1 MSRPKHN
8 RELKVERNISPDS
21 YMALI
26 DLFQNNKWDIQAED
40 YGIFERYV
48 RTLGSLKTDQQRKL
62 FLELSKNF
70 THIPQCEY
78 MNYVPKLVSN
88 VIKDYPNK
96 TLCFTCCL
104 PKDDIGKVKSAATVL
119 YLIKGTSIKTRV
131 DLRDVTYFCKDSV
144 DGYVEHNIA
153 NNEHVLILVDDFIG
167 SGETALGAID
177 YVKEVIP
184 EISDDKVVIL
194 SIAALQK
201 GIDELAAR
209 NIKVYT
215 HIKLSRG
222 ISDYYIGEEKESALD
237 IMHQIESGPI
247 KVKRGFTLGYKQ
259 SEGLISMERCPNN
272 TFPIYW
278 MKKNDAPYER

>member
-8 RELKVERNISPDS
+8 RELKVDRNISPDS

-26 DLFQNNKWDIQAED
+26 DLFQNNGWNIQAED
-40 YGIFERYV
+40 YGVFERYV
-48 RTLGSLKTDQQRKL
+48 RTMGSLKSEQQREL
-62 FLELSKNF
+62 FLELSKRF

-78 MNYVPKLVSN
+78 MNYIPNLVST

-104 PKDDIGKVKSAATVL
+104 PKDDIGKVKSAASVL
-119 YLIKGTSIKTRV
+119 YLIRGTSLKTRV
-131 DLRDVTYFCKDSV
+131 DLRGVTYFCKYSIND
-144 DGYVEHNIA
+144 YTEYNIA
-153 NNEHVLILVDDFIG
+153 NNEHILILVDDFIG
-167 SGETALGAID
+167 SGETALCAID

-184 EISDDKVVIL
+184 EMSNDNIVVL

-201 GIDELAAR
+201 GINELTAH

-222 ISDYYIGEEKESALD
+222 ISDYYVGEKKESALD
-237 IMHQIESGPI
+237 IMHQIERGPI
-247 KVKRGFTLGYKQ
+247 KVKRRFALGYKQ

-278 MKKNDAPYER
+278 LRKNDAPYER

>member
-1 MSRPKHN
+1 MAKPKLT
-8 RELKVERNISPDS
+8 RGSKVDRNISPDS

-26 DLFQNNKWDIQAED
+26 NLFRDKEWDIQSEN

-48 RTLGSLKTDQQRKL
+48 RTMGSLKTEQQREL
-62 FLELSKNF
+62 FMELSKNF
-70 THIPQCEY
+70 IHIPQSEY
-78 MNYVPKLVSN
+78 MKYIPNLVSK
-88 VIKDYPNK
+88 VIKDFSNK
-96 TLCFTCCL
+96 ILCFTCCL
-104 PKDDIGKVKSAATVL
+104 PKDDIGKVKSSATVL
-119 YLIKGTSIKTRV
+119 YQIKGSTLKTRV

-144 DGYVEHNIA
+144 DGYVEYNID
-153 NNEHVLILVDDFIG
+153 NNEHILILVDDFIG

-184 EISDDKVVIL
+184 GMSDDNIIVL

-201 GIDELAAR
+201 GIDELAAH

-215 HIKLSRG
+215 QIKLSRG

-237 IMHQIESGPI
+237 IMHQIERGPI
-247 KVKRGFTLGYKQ
+247 KVKRRFALGYKQ

>member
-1 MSRPKHN
+1 
-8 RELKVERNISPDS
+8 
-21 YMALI
+21 
-26 DLFQNNKWDIQAED
+26 
-40 YGIFERYV
+40 
-48 RTLGSLKTDQQRKL
+48 
-62 FLELSKNF
+62 
-70 THIPQCEY
+70 
-78 MNYVPKLVSN
+78 MNYIPKLVSDI
-88 VIKDYPNK
+88 IKDYPNK

-119 YLIKGTSIKTRV
+119 YIIKGTSIKTRV
-131 DLRDVTYFCKDSV
+131 DLRGVTYYCKDSI
-144 DGYVEHNIA
+144 DDYVEYNIA
-153 NNEHVLILVDDFIG
+153 NNEHILILVDDFIG

-184 EISDDKVVIL
+184 EMSNDNIVVL

-201 GIDELAAR
+201 GINELTVR

-222 ISDYYIGEEKESALD
+222 ISDYYVGEKKESALD
-237 IMHQIESGPI
+237 IMHQIERGPI
-247 KVKRGFTLGYKQ
+247 KVKRRFALGYKQ

-278 MKKNDAPYER
+278 LRKNDAPYER

>member
-201 GIDELAAR
+201 GIDELAAH

-222 ISDYYIGEEKESALD
+222 ISDYYIGEEKGSALD

-247 KVKRGFTLGYKQ
+247 KVNRRFTLGYKQ

>member
-8 RELKVERNISPDS
+8 RELKVDRNVSPDS

-26 DLFQNNKWDIQAED
+26 DLFQNNGWNIQAED
-40 YGIFERYV
+40 YGVFERYV
-48 RTLGSLKTDQQRKL
+48 RTMGSLKSEQQREL
-62 FLELSKNF
+62 FLELSKRF

-78 MNYVPKLVSN
+78 MNYIPNLVST

-104 PKDDIGKVKSAATVL
+104 PKDDIGKVKSAASVL
-119 YLIKGTSIKTRV
+119 YLIRGTSLKTRV
-131 DLRDVTYFCKDSV
+131 DLRGVTYFCKYSIND
-144 DGYVEHNIA
+144 YTEYNIA
-153 NNEHVLILVDDFIG
+153 NNEHILILVDDFIG
-167 SGETALGAID
+167 SGETALCAID

-184 EISDDKVVIL
+184 EMSNDNIVVL

-201 GIDELAAR
+201 GINELTAR

-222 ISDYYIGEEKESALD
+222 ISDYYVGEKKESALD
-237 IMHQIESGPI
+237 IMHQIERGPI
-247 KVKRGFTLGYKQ
+247 KVKRRFALGYKQ

-278 MKKNDAPYER
+278 LRKNDAPYER

>member
-1 MSRPKHN
+1 MAKPKHI
-8 RELKVERNISPDS
+8 RGSKVDRNISPDS

-26 DLFQNNKWDIQAED
+26 NLFHDKEWDIQTED

-48 RTLGSLKTDQQRKL
+48 RTMGSLKTNQQREL

-78 MNYVPKLVSN
+78 MNYIPKLVSDI
-88 VIKDYPNK
+88 IKDYPNK

-131 DLRDVTYFCKDSV
+131 DLRGVTYYCKDSI
-144 DGYVEHNIA
+144 DDYVEYNIA
-153 NNEHVLILVDDFIG
+153 NNEHILILVDDFVG

-184 EISDDKVVIL
+184 EMSDDKVVVL

-201 GIDELAAR
+201 GIDELATH

-215 HIKLSRG
+215 HIKLCRG

>member
-1 MSRPKHN
+1 MPRPKHN
-8 RELKVERNISPDS
+8 RELKVDRNISPDS

-26 DLFQNNKWDIQAED
+26 DLFQNNGWNIQAED
-40 YGIFERYV
+40 YGVFERYV
-48 RTLGSLKTDQQRKL
+48 RTMGSLKSEQQREL
-62 FLELSKNF
+62 FLELSKRF

-78 MNYVPKLVSN
+78 MNYIPNLVST

-104 PKDDIGKVKSAATVL
+104 PKDDIGKVKSAASVL
-119 YLIKGTSIKTRV
+119 YLIRGTSLKTRV
-131 DLRDVTYFCKDSV
+131 DLRGVTYFCKYSIND
-144 DGYVEHNIA
+144 YTEYNIA
-153 NNEHVLILVDDFIG
+153 NNEHILILVDDFIG
-167 SGETALGAID
+167 SGETALCAID

-184 EISDDKVVIL
+184 EMSNDNIVVL

-201 GIDELAAR
+201 GINELTAR

-222 ISDYYIGEEKESALD
+222 ISDYYVGEKKESALD
-237 IMHQIESGPI
+237 IMHQIERGPI
-247 KVKRGFTLGYKQ
+247 KVKRRFALGYKQ

-278 MKKNDAPYER
+278 LRKNDAPYER

>member
-8 RELKVERNISPDS
+8 RELKVDRNISPDS

-26 DLFQNNKWDIQAED
+26 DLFQNNGWNIQAED
-40 YGIFERYV
+40 YGVFERYV
-48 RTLGSLKTDQQRKL
+48 RTMGSLKSEQQREL
-62 FLELSKNF
+62 FLELSKRF

-78 MNYVPKLVSN
+78 MNYIPNLVST

-104 PKDDIGKVKSAATVL
+104 PKDDIGKVKSAASVL
-119 YLIKGTSIKTRV
+119 YLIRGTSLKTRV
-131 DLRDVTYFCKDSV
+131 DLRGVTYFCKYSIND
-144 DGYVEHNIA
+144 YTEYNIA
-153 NNEHVLILVDDFIG
+153 NNEHILILVDDFIG
-167 SGETALGAID
+167 SGETALCAID

-184 EISDDKVVIL
+184 EMSNDNIVVL

-201 GIDELAAR
+201 GINELTAR

-222 ISDYYIGEEKESALD
+222 ISDYYVGEKKESALD
-237 IMHQIESGPI
+237 IMHQIERGPI
-247 KVKRGFTLGYKQ
+247 KVKRRFALGYKQ

-278 MKKNDAPYER
+278 LRKNDAPYER

>member
-88 VIKDYPNK
+88 VIKDYPNQ

-184 EISDDKVVIL
+184 EISDDKVVVL

-278 MKKNDAPYER
+278 MNKNDAPYER